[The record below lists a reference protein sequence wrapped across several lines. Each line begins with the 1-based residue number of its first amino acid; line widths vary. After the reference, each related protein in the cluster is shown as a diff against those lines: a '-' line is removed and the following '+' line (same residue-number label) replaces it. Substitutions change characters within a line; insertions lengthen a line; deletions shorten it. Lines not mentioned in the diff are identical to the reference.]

1 MKDWGNVKTYPLVLK
16 IYPIEWTAKSVETR
30 IVDRKKGLR
39 NIEILE
45 RGHKKVYAARKQ
57 FYGEIS
63 DELEDIHA

>member
-1 MKDWGNVKTYPLVLK
+1 LGIVERYGVHIK

-45 RGHKKVYAARKQ
+45 RGHKKV
-57 FYGEIS
+57 
-63 DELEDIHA
+63 